1 MVVNTKMGKE
11 YCSGKYLG
19 ARTGTVFRFFVFK
32 TLKVKGVPFTKNAS
46 QTERAWS
53 FYAVKRSEVER
64 QETISS
70 LGKLISVF

>member
-1 MVVNTKMGKE
+1 MVSFLFSLNPKS
-11 YCSGKYLG
+11 SGM
-19 ARTGTVFRFFVFK
+19 
-32 TLKVKGVPFTKNAS
+32 PFIKNAS

-53 FYAVKRSEVER
+53 FYVVKRSEVER